1 MARPSK
7 YNQSLG
13 EEILSRYSNGETL
26 TKISMDKHM
35 PKRNTIYRWRSD
47 YPEFGESYL
56 LALAQHADALVD
68 MAWDAVMS
76 ADSKTARLADV
87 QQRFLTWNASK
98 LNRAMYGDK
107 LEVSHNVTLDLAPA
121 LAEAMKRMAAVTPP
135 ALDVPV
141 KQLVEAGNSDA
152 DTV

>member
-35 PKRNTIYRWRSD
+35 PKRNTIYRWRRS
-47 YPEFGESYL
+47 YPEFGEEYL
-56 LALAQHADALVD
+56 LALEQHADALVD
-68 MAWDAVMS
+68 MARDAVMT

-98 LNRAMYGDK
+98 LNRAMYGEK
-107 LEVSHNVTLDLAPA
+107 IEVSHSVQIDIAPQLQA
-121 LAEAMKRMAAVTPP
+121 AMQRMSELRPP
-135 ALDVPV
+135 VIDVSV
-141 KQLVEAGNSDA
+141 KQLVEGESDIM
-152 DTV
+152 